1 MGHSVLQWMV
11 RLIALVLGCGLFVIA
26 ILGLRD
32 GDISVVLGFVLGPV
46 FVVYAIGGNTV
57 FQKFGR
63 LSKFGERWP

>member
-46 FVVYAIGGNTV
+46 FVVYAIGDNTV